1 MDGGV
6 AQQKHIQTYLRGR
19 VGDFASLCKY
29 VYKHCTRVMTPDF
42 PIVMGSSRVGTGPK
56 A

>member
-6 AQQKHIQTYLRGR
+6 AQQKPIQTHLREW

-29 VYKHCTRVMTPDF
+29 VYTHCTRVMTPDF
-42 PIVMGSSRVGTGPK
+42 PVIRGSPRVGTGPK